1 MSVSDAISRESN
13 PKMKEMAGFRTNATF
28 SGSIEGG
35 EEREEREERE
45 EEEEVVER
53 VFQQVE

>member
-1 MSVSDAISRESN
+1 MSDAISRESN

-35 EEREEREERE
+35 EEREEREE
-45 EEEEVVER
+45 EEEVVER

>member
-1 MSVSDAISRESN
+1 MSDAISRESN

-35 EEREEREERE
+35 EEREE
-45 EEEEVVER
+45 EEEVVER